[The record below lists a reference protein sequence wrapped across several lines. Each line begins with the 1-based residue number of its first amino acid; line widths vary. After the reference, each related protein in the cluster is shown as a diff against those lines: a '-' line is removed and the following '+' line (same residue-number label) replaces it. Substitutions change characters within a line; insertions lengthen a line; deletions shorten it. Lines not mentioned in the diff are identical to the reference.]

1 LEPRRERDSLSFHH
15 HKAMPMLQ
23 LYYTPGACSLA
34 SHIVLR
40 ETGLDFGLIRVDL
53 ATGKT
58 EQGEDFR
65 AINPKGYVPALRL
78 DDGELLTE
86 NQVILQFL
94 ADRCPGAGLAP
105 AAGTLPRYRL
115 MEWLAFIATELHKG
129 FGPLWNPATPEAT
142 RQVVLAQLAM
152 RFDFVEA
159 ALNQREGLTDAPFSL
174 ADAYLFT
181 VLGWA
186 SIHRIDLTP
195 WPNLREFRQRIIVRP
210 AVQAALKAEGLAA

>member
-1 LEPRRERDSLSFHH
+1 
-15 HKAMPMLQ
+15 MLQ

-34 SHIVLR
+34 SHIALR
-40 ETGLDFGLIRVDL
+40 ETGLEFGLIRVDL

-65 AINPKGYVPALRL
+65 AINAKGYVPALRL
-78 DDGELLTE
+78 EDGQLLTE
-86 NQVILQFL
+86 NQVILQYL
-94 ADRCPGAGLAP
+94 ADRQPESDLVP

-129 FGPLWNPATPEAT
+129 FGPLWNPSTPEAT
-142 RQVVLAQLAM
+142 RQDTLTRLAK
-152 RFDFVEA
+152 RFDFVEM
-159 ALNQREGLTDAPFSL
+159 ALKQRQGLTDAPFSI

-186 SIHRIDLTP
+186 PLHHIDLSP
-195 WPNLREFRQRIIVRP
+195 WPGLQAFQQRVASRP
-210 AVQAALKAEGLAA
+210 AVQAALKAEGLVT

>member
-1 LEPRRERDSLSFHH
+1 
-15 HKAMPMLQ
+15 MLQ

-34 SHIVLR
+34 SHIALR
-40 ETGLDFGLIRVDL
+40 ETGLAFGLIRVDL

-65 AINPKGYVPALRL
+65 AINAKGYVPALRL
-78 DDGELLTE
+78 EDGQLLTE
-86 NQVILQFL
+86 NQVILQYL
-94 ADRCPGAGLAP
+94 ADRQPESGLAP

-129 FGPLWNPATPEAT
+129 FGPLWNPATPDAT
-142 RQVVLAQLAM
+142 RQDTLARLAK

-159 ALNQREGLTDAPFSL
+159 ALNRRQGLTDADFSI

-186 SIHRIDLTP
+186 PLHHIDLSP
-195 WPNLREFRQRIIVRP
+195 WPALQAFQQRVASRP
-210 AVQAALKAEGLAA
+210 AVQAALQAEGLVS

>member
-1 LEPRRERDSLSFHH
+1 
-15 HKAMPMLQ
+15 MLQ

-34 SHIVLR
+34 SHIALR
-40 ETGLDFGLIRVDL
+40 ETGLEFGLIRVDL

-65 AINPKGYVPALRL
+65 AINAKGYVPALRL
-78 DDGELLTE
+78 EDGRLLTE
-86 NQVILQFL
+86 NQVILQYL
-94 ADRCPGAGLAP
+94 ADRQPESGLAP
-105 AAGTLPRYRL
+105 AAGALPRYRL

-142 RQVVLAQLAM
+142 RQDTLTRLAK

-159 ALNQREGLTDAPFSL
+159 ALNQRQSLTDADFSI

-186 SIHRIDLTP
+186 PLHHIDLSP
-195 WPNLREFRQRIIVRP
+195 WPALQAFQQRIASRP
-210 AVQAALKAEGLAA
+210 AVRAALKAEGLVS

>member
-1 LEPRRERDSLSFHH
+1 
-15 HKAMPMLQ
+15 MLQ

-34 SHIVLR
+34 SHIALR
-40 ETGLDFGLIRVDL
+40 ETGLEFGLIRVDL

-65 AINPKGYVPALRL
+65 AINAKGYVPALRL
-78 DDGELLTE
+78 EDGQLLTE
-86 NQVILQFL
+86 NQVILQYL
-94 ADRCPGAGLAP
+94 ADRQPESGLAP

-142 RQVVLAQLAM
+142 RQDTLTRLAK

-159 ALNQREGLTDAPFSL
+159 ALNQQQGLTDADFSI

-186 SIHRIDLTP
+186 PLHHIDLSP
-195 WPNLREFRQRIIVRP
+195 WPALQAFQQRVASRP
-210 AVQAALKAEGLAA
+210 AVQAALQAEGLVS

>member
-1 LEPRRERDSLSFHH
+1 
-15 HKAMPMLQ
+15 MLQ

-34 SHIVLR
+34 SHIALR
-40 ETGLDFGLIRVDL
+40 ETGLEFGLIRVDL

-65 AINPKGYVPALRL
+65 ATNAKGYVPALRL
-78 DDGELLTE
+78 EDGQLLTE
-86 NQVILQFL
+86 NQVILQYL
-94 ADRCPGAGLAP
+94 ADRQPESGLAP

-142 RQVVLAQLAM
+142 RQDTLTRLAK

-159 ALNQREGLTDAPFSL
+159 ALNQRQGLTDADFSI

-186 SIHRIDLTP
+186 PLHHIDLSP
-195 WPNLREFRQRIIVRP
+195 WPGLQAFQQRVASRP
-210 AVQAALKAEGLAA
+210 AVQAALQAEGLVT

>member
-1 LEPRRERDSLSFHH
+1 
-15 HKAMPMLQ
+15 MLQ

-34 SHIVLR
+34 SHIALR
-40 ETGLDFGLIRVDL
+40 ETGLEFGLIRVDL

-65 AINPKGYVPALRL
+65 AINAKGYVPALRL
-78 DDGELLTE
+78 EDGRLLTE
-86 NQVILQFL
+86 NQVILQYL
-94 ADRCPGAGLAP
+94 ADRQPESGLAP
-105 AAGTLPRYRL
+105 AAGALPRYRL

-142 RQVVLAQLAM
+142 RQDTLTRLAK

-159 ALNQREGLTDAPFSL
+159 ALNQRQSLTDADFSI

-186 SIHRIDLTP
+186 PLHHIDLSP
-195 WPNLREFRQRIIVRP
+195 WPALQAFQQRVASRP
-210 AVQAALKAEGLAA
+210 AVRAALQAEGLVS

>member
-1 LEPRRERDSLSFHH
+1 
-15 HKAMPMLQ
+15 MLQ

-34 SHIVLR
+34 SHIALR
-40 ETGLDFGLIRVDL
+40 ESGMEFGLIRVDL

-65 AINPKGYVPALRL
+65 AINAKGYVPALHL
-78 DDGELLTE
+78 EDGQLLTE
-86 NQVILQFL
+86 NQVILQYL
-94 ADRCPGAGLAP
+94 ADRQPESGLAP
-105 AAGTLPRYRL
+105 AAGALPRYRL

-142 RQVVLAQLAM
+142 RQDTLTRLAK

-159 ALNQREGLTDAPFSL
+159 ALNQRQGLTDADFSI

-186 SIHRIDLTP
+186 PLHHIDLSP
-195 WPNLREFRQRIIVRP
+195 WPALQAFQQRVASRP
-210 AVQAALKAEGLAA
+210 AVRAALQAEGLVT

>member
-1 LEPRRERDSLSFHH
+1 
-15 HKAMPMLQ
+15 MLQ

-34 SHIVLR
+34 SHIALR
-40 ETGLDFGLIRVDL
+40 ETGLEFGLIRVDL

-65 AINPKGYVPALRL
+65 AINAKGYVPALRL
-78 DDGELLTE
+78 EDGQLLTE
-86 NQVILQFL
+86 NQVILQYL
-94 ADRCPGAGLAP
+94 ADRQPESGLAP
-105 AAGTLPRYRL
+105 AAGALPRYRL

-142 RQVVLAQLAM
+142 RQDTLTRLAK

-159 ALNQREGLTDAPFSL
+159 ALNQRQSLTDADFSI

-186 SIHRIDLTP
+186 PLHHIDLSP
-195 WPNLREFRQRIIVRP
+195 WPALQAFQQRIASRP
-210 AVQAALKAEGLAA
+210 AVRAALKAEGLVS

>member
-1 LEPRRERDSLSFHH
+1 
-15 HKAMPMLQ
+15 MLQ

-34 SHIVLR
+34 SHIALR
-40 ETGLDFGLIRVDL
+40 ETGLEFGLIRVDL

-65 AINPKGYVPALRL
+65 AINAKGYVPALRL
-78 DDGELLTE
+78 EDGQLLTE
-86 NQVILQFL
+86 NQVILQYL
-94 ADRCPGAGLAP
+94 ADRQPESGLAP
-105 AAGTLPRYRL
+105 AAGALPRYRL

-142 RQVVLAQLAM
+142 RQDTLTRLAK

-159 ALNQREGLTDAPFSL
+159 ALNQRQSLTDADFSI

-186 SIHRIDLTP
+186 PLHHIDLSP
-195 WPNLREFRQRIIVRP
+195 WPALQAFQQRVASRP
-210 AVQAALKAEGLAA
+210 AVRAALQAEGLVS

>member
-1 LEPRRERDSLSFHH
+1 
-15 HKAMPMLQ
+15 MLQ

-34 SHIVLR
+34 SHIALR
-40 ETGLDFGLIRVDL
+40 ETGLEFGLIRVDL

-65 AINPKGYVPALRL
+65 AISAKGYVPALRL
-78 DDGELLTE
+78 EDGQLLTE
-86 NQVILQFL
+86 NQVILQYL
-94 ADRCPGAGLAP
+94 ADLKPESGLAP

-115 MEWLAFIATELHKG
+115 MEWIAFIATELHKG

-142 RQVVLAQLAM
+142 RQTALTLLAR
-152 RFDFVEA
+152 RFDLVEA
-159 ALNQREGLTDAPFSL
+159 ALNQGQGLTDADFSL

-186 SIHRIDLTP
+186 PLHHIDLSP
-195 WPNLREFRQRIIVRP
+195 WPGLQAFQQRVASRP
-210 AVQAALKAEGLAA
+210 AVQAALRAEGLVT